1 MYERKFRTGVRPYID
16 VMSKPSFSFRNK
28 VLSLLAMLIAVFV
41 GLASASSAAAVG
53 NLDQQATGTSTNWY
67 YSMDGGYIV
76 GQLFTP
82 TVSGTLDRITMDVLI
97 AANNPGPM
105 TADLYAT
112 DVNGFPTG
120 SILASTSVP
129 QASISSTVSTVPF
142 DFGTPAT
149 LVAGTAYV
157 VVFGNTG
164 AGSYHYMNATVIP
177 AGAKAI
183 KKSGPSSAWANH
195 VDSITPAETSFRF
208 ATYISPGASPS
219 PSASA
224 STAVVNPTLALTG
237 IEPSAALSLLGMATL
252 LVFAGGITIAV
263 ARTRQTDV
271 K

>member
-1 MYERKFRTGVRPYID
+1 MTKTAFT
-16 VMSKPSFSFRNK
+16 FRNK
-28 VLSLLAMLIAVFV
+28 FLSLFAMLIAVFV
-41 GLASASSAAAVG
+41 GLLAATSAVAVG
-53 NLDQQATGTSTNWY
+53 NLDQQATGTSTNYY

-76 GQLFTP
+76 GQVFTP
-82 TVSGTLDRITMDVLI
+82 TVSGSLDRITMDVLL

-105 TADLYAT
+105 TADLYGT

-120 SILASTSVP
+120 AVLASTSVP

-149 LVAGTAYV
+149 VAAGTAYV

-164 AGSYHYMNATVIP
+164 AGQYNYMNATVIP
-177 AGAKAI
+177 AGARAVKQ
-183 KKSGPSSAWANH
+183 SAGGLWQNH
-195 VDSITPAETSFRF
+195 IIGAETSFRF
-208 ATYISPGASPS
+208 ATYISASVSPS

-224 STAVVNPTLALTG
+224 TTPAVDPTLALTG

-263 ARTRQTDV
+263 ARTRQTGM

>member
-28 VLSLLAMLIAVFV
+28 FLSLLAMLIAVFV
-41 GLASASSAAAVG
+41 GLASASSAVAVG

-76 GQLFTP
+76 GQVFTP

-120 SILASTSVP
+120 PVLASTSVP
-129 QASISSTVSTVPF
+129 QASISLTVSTVPF

-149 LVAGTAYV
+149 MVAGTAYV
-157 VVFGNTG
+157 AVFGNTG
-164 AGSYHYMNATVIP
+164 AGSYHYMNATVTP

-183 KKSGPSSAWANH
+183 KKGPSTAWANH
-195 VDSITPAETSFRF
+195 TDTPAESSFRF

-237 IEPSAALSLLGMATL
+237 IQPSAALSLLGMSTL

-263 ARTRQTDV
+263 AR
-271 K
+271 